1 MVVLTG
7 KTLYEESR
15 RCVCSPWG
23 LESALLWRVL
33 SVWMVNLKQL
43 GVTWKEKLNEE
54 LSRSGWFMG
63 MSVKDFHDFE
73 LISGDPGHNG

>member
-1 MVVLTG
+1 M
-7 KTLYEESR
+7 
-15 RCVCSPWG
+15 
-23 LESALLWRVL
+23 LWRVL

-63 MSVKDFHDFE
+63 MSVKDSHDFE
-73 LISGDPGHNG
+73 LILGDPGHNGQNIP